1 MVAVFLVATAFF
13 LHSDNFWFLLLLTVR
28 SMLRHSLALW
38 LLLLFFFFVSDS
50 FTHFERLLKLFKQNA
65 VIRNP
70 VLWQW
75 EEFFLFLSAVN
86 RLGAIFCWSCVPFQN
101 GDDDYFDDR
110 TFSSFVFAICHPMP
124 EIWVNTDKTET
135 FSRNV
140 FDFLL
145 IDDKSKGQNFCFVPM
160 MRKIC
165 TITMKFSNHHDSI
178 CKFSIS
184 ISILMLLTID
194 RK

>member
-1 MVAVFLVATAFF
+1 
-13 LHSDNFWFLLLLTVR
+13 
-28 SMLRHSLALW
+28 
-38 LLLLFFFFVSDS
+38 
-50 FTHFERLLKLFKQNA
+50 
-65 VIRNP
+65 
-70 VLWQW
+70 
-75 EEFFLFLSAVN
+75 
-86 RLGAIFCWSCVPFQN
+86 
-101 GDDDYFDDR
+101 
-110 TFSSFVFAICHPMP
+110 MP

-194 RK
+194 RKWNERNAAKAKGWWWDVANSIQQNILDSQHANKSNEHIYRIFGTICQTHTPQIKQKYTHVPISKLFMQMLQKSMFD